1 MNSGRFLIFCLY
13 TLVYKEEEDCICIKI
28 FWCIVVLSGLFEYS
42 IVIIASLEL
51 RLFNQ
56 SFL

>member
-28 FWCIVVLSGLFEYS
+28 FWCIVVLSGLFEYR
-42 IVIIASLEL
+42 VSLL
-51 RLFNQ
+51 LLLL
-56 SFL
+56 S